1 MRAVLFDMDGV
12 LVDSYRAHLESWLAL
27 AAEEGLA
34 FAEADFERTFGR
46 TSREIIA
53 ELWPERAAEAAAF
66 DARKEQRYRRL
77 IDERFPAS
85 EGAADLVRA
94 LHGAGWKLA
103 VASSGPPENVALVL
117 ERLGAGECFE
127 AVVTG
132 RDVTR
137 GKPDPEV
144 FVTAAAR
151 LGVLAAR
158 CVVVEDAPLGVAAA
172 HAGGMRAVALLSTGR
187 DAADFRDEKPELVV
201 SSLADLDPERL
212 ARLLP

>member
-12 LVDSYRAHLESWLAL
+12 LVDSYEAHLESWRIL
-27 AAEEGLA
+27 AAEQGLPL
-34 FAEADFERTFGR
+34 AEADFGRTFGR
-46 TSREIIA
+46 VSREVIV
-53 ELWPERAAEAAAF
+53 ELWPQRAGEAAAF
-66 DARKEQRYRRL
+66 DARKEWCFRHL
-77 IDERFPAS
+77 IDQRFPAI

-103 VASSGPPENVALVL
+103 VASSGPPENVELVL
-117 ERLGAGECFE
+117 SRLGAGECFE

-132 RDVTR
+132 RDVAR

-151 LGVLAAR
+151 LGVPATR
-158 CVVVEDAPLGVAAA
+158 CVVIEDAPLGVAAA
-172 HAGGMRAVALLSTGR
+172 HAGGMQAIALLSTGR
-187 DAADFRDEKPELVV
+187 QAADFRDERPELMV

-212 ARLLP
+212 ARLLR

>member
-12 LVDSYRAHLESWLAL
+12 LVDSYRAHLESWRAL
-27 AAEEGLA
+27 AAEEGLP
-34 FAEADFERTFGR
+34 FGEADFERTFGR

-53 ELWPERAAEAAAF
+53 ELWPQRAAEAAAL
-66 DARKEQRYRRL
+66 DARKEQCYRRL
-77 IDERFPAS
+77 IDEHFPAS
-85 EGAADLVRA
+85 DGAAELVWA

-117 ERLGAGECFE
+117 ARLGAGACFE

-132 RDVTR
+132 RDVAR

-151 LGVLAAR
+151 LGVPAAR

-187 DAADFRDEKPELVV
+187 EAADFRDERPELVV
-201 SSLADLDPERL
+201 SSLVDLDPERL
-212 ARLLP
+212 ARLLD